1 MSHPHELKALEGLP
15 LDQIDQLGRWLDE
28 GMTIRDVAAKA
39 SETFGRDIT
48 KATVQ
53 RYIILRKGGTIEGD
67 GAPKAYSQLLRTRLQ
82 EYITTHNITQT
93 ELARQLGVSPT
104 AVSKYLSGD
113 PVGDVAKFEA
123 LATDV
128 LKAADNRKQASTEL
142 FETSISKSVGGA
154 IETIRKTNDVGL
166 ISGNAGIGKSKSL
179 EIYLLQNPTAVLVD
193 LKTWGR
199 TGKQIETCLWEQIE
213 PRKWKGG
220 SKSKYLVD
228 HFRDSNRP
236 LIFDNAHR
244 LRKPG
249 LEWIFDFYD
258 STNIPICLVGNP
270 EVLDI
275 IRRNDQHFSR
285 IGLHKQLKSIKAAHE
300 IAEKLI
306 NQIAPQF
313 LSCLELAIKVVESR
327 GHVRAL
333 RKQLNLAHELTTQPS
348 FRAKGSAADL
358 PMRAFRAAHDKLI
371 RDYAL

>member
-15 LDQIDQLGRWLDE
+15 LDQIDQLGKWLDE

-39 SETFGRDIT
+39 TEQFGREIT
-48 KATVQ
+48 KATIQ
-53 RYIILRKGGTIEGD
+53 RYIILRKGQSGEG
-67 GAPKAYSQLLRTRLQ
+67 ALAYSELLRERLH
-82 EYITTHNITQT
+82 EYLASAGISQN
-93 ELARQLGVSPT
+93 ELARQLGVSPA
-104 AVSKYLSGD
+104 AVSKYLSGE

-128 LKAADNRKQASTEL
+128 LKAAEHRKTATMEL
-142 FETSISKSVGGA
+142 FETSISRSVGGS

-166 ISGNAGIGKSKSL
+166 ISGPAGIGKSKSI
-179 EIYLLQNPTAVLVD
+179 EIYLRQNPTALLVD
-193 LKTWGR
+193 LKSWGR
-199 TGKQIETCLWEQIE
+199 TGHQIEAALWDQIE

-220 SKSKYLVD
+220 NKSKYLVD

-285 IGLHKQLKSIKAAHE
+285 IGLHKQLTAIKAAHE
-300 IAEKLI
+300 VAERLI
-306 NQIAPQF
+306 KQIAPTF

-333 RKQLNLAHELTTQPS
+333 RKQLNLAHELSSQPS
-348 FRAKGSAADL
+348 FQKLGSAADL
-358 PMRAFRAAHDKLI
+358 PIRAFRAAHDKLI